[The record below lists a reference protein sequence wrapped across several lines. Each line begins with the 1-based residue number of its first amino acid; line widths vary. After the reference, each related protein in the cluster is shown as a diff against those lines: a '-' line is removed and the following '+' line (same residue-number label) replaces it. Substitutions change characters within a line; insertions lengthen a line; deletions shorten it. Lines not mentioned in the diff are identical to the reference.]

1 MVVLADLALADLV
14 VVLVDLADLVVVL
27 VDLAAVPEVVLVD
40 LAAVPEVVLVDL
52 AEDQLVVLVN
62 LAEDLLV
69 VLVDLA
75 VVLLVAQSLLAVDLP
90 VLVLLPMVQAETQRR
105 DLVML
110 FPNNLVKVVREAR
123 VKPEVK
129 EDLVEVELAVET
141 LVSSLR
147 QKVQVERA
155 SAWR

>member
-1 MVVLADLALADLV
+1 MGAVPEAVLAVA
-14 VVLVDLADLVVVL
+14 VLVPE
-27 VDLAAVPEVVLVD
+27 DLAAVPEAVLALVVLVPED
-40 LAAVPEVVLVDL
+40 LGAVRADL
-52 AEDQLVVLVN
+52 AEDLPVVRVD

-69 VLVDLA
+69 VRVDLA
-75 VVLLVAQSLLAVDLP
+75 EDLLVVLLVAQSLLAVDLP

-123 VKPEVK
+123 VKPEGK
-129 EDLVEVELAVET
+129 EDLVEVELALET
-141 LVSSLR
+141 PVSSLR
-147 QKVQVERA
+147 QRGQVEWG